1 MATTKKSNITATI
14 KEQIL
19 EIRDSGATNM
29 FDTRTVQRIA
39 FDNDMY
45 ELVCFIQD
53 NKKEYVNFI
62 LCGDENE
69 EGE

>member
-62 LCGDENE
+62 LFGDENE

>member
-62 LCGDENE
+62 LFGDENE
-69 EGE
+69 ERE

>member
-19 EIRDSGATNM
+19 EIRDSSATNM

-62 LCGDENE
+62 LFGDENE
-69 EGE
+69 ERE